1 MNFQRNTFEDIIND
15 SKDPVFSSSDMADLQ
30 SPAEI
35 EDFNLQSQIKN
46 LDSIFEP
53 EPEIIEE
60 SQELT
65 NVIEYE

>member
-1 MNFQRNTFEDIIND
+1 
-15 SKDPVFSSSDMADLQ
+15 MADLQ